1 MPRREA
7 KVLLQQE
14 NEALLEDVTSTKT
27 LLANLMMDL
36 EKQKSPLAK
45 KYNSLPHGSPPR
57 KSR

>member
-14 NEALLEDVTSTKT
+14 NEALLEDVTSTKI

-45 KYNSLPHGSPPR
+45 KYSSSPHGSPPR
-57 KSR
+57 